1 MTDLHEIVQ
10 KMIADLNAEISD
22 LDGELEKKQ
31 DEALKYYLIRQAYI
45 HAGQKDVSFYNVPI
59 ESLIGDIKEISDQK
73 NEKLDLLNKLIAL
86 ENSIKPED
94 YVNLEN
100 EWLKRIQSFQ
110 I

>member
-31 DEALKYYLIRQAYI
+31 EEALKYYLIRQAYI
-45 HAGQKDVSFYNVPI
+45 QAGLKDISYYNVPI

-86 ENSIKPED
+86 ENSIKPQD

-110 I
+110 V

>member
-31 DEALKYYLIRQAYI
+31 EEALKYYLIRQAYI
-45 HAGQKDVSFYNVPI
+45 QAGLKDISFYNVPI
-59 ESLIGDIKEISDQK
+59 ESLIGDFKEISDQK
-73 NEKLDLLNKLIAL
+73 NDKLDLLNKLIAL

>member
-31 DEALKYYLIRQAYI
+31 EEALKYYLIRQAYI
-45 HAGQKDVSFYNVPI
+45 QAGQKDVSFYNVPI

-86 ENSIKPED
+86 ENSIKPQD

-100 EWLKRIQSFQ
+100 EWLTRIQSFQ
-110 I
+110 V